1 MKNRFFALGVALS
14 MTTCLAAADTLREI
28 YELALKNDTK
38 LRAAAATYRVDIETQ
53 QQAKSRL
60 LPQVQGDAN
69 YGRRKVE
76 SDGEGLSFDPNSPD
90 PFFPSNINTR
100 TNTTNSGWG
109 VTLSQPLFDLPA
121 WFSFQSGKQT
131 TKQAEAQFAADQ
143 QDLIVRVTDAYFTV
157 LRRWDSLQVAR
168 SEELA
173 DKRQL
178 DQAQQRFEV
187 GLIAIT
193 DVHEA
198 RAAYDASFAQRL
210 ADEGNL
216 AVAYELLAVL
226 TGQAHDNLWPL
237 SKEFPVIDP
246 VPMDRAEWVKFSL
259 ENNWSLKAALYAM
272 EAAQDNA
279 TAKRYEHAP
288 KLSGNLSYEKTRVD
302 GTQDTTPS
310 SLFSFPPDS
319 DATTKIAMLK
329 LTVPIYSGG
338 YTSSA
343 QRQAYEQYNVA
354 LERRVEAERNVVQ
367 STRARHIAAITDVQR
382 VQARGQS
389 IVSAQSALEATRAGY
404 EVGTRNIV
412 DVLQTQRSFF
422 SSQRDFADARY
433 DYVIDMMKLKQQAG
447 TLSPKDINDLNEWLV
462 PPDSPKA
469 STYPSA
475 QEN

>member
-1 MKNRFFALGVALS
+1 
-14 MTTCLAAADTLREI
+14 
-28 YELALKNDTK
+28 
-38 LRAAAATYRVDIETQ
+38 
-53 QQAKSRL
+53 
-60 LPQVQGDAN
+60 
-69 YGRRKVE
+69 
-76 SDGEGLSFDPNSPD
+76 
-90 PFFPSNINTR
+90 
-100 TNTTNSGWG
+100 
-109 VTLSQPLFDLPA
+109 
-121 WFSFQSGKQT
+121 
-131 TKQAEAQFAADQ
+131 
-143 QDLIVRVTDAYFTV
+143 
-157 LRRWDSLQVAR
+157 
-168 SEELA
+168 
-173 DKRQL
+173 
-178 DQAQQRFEV
+178 V

-469 STYPSA
+469 SSYPSA

>member
-1 MKNRFFALGVALS
+1 
-14 MTTCLAAADTLREI
+14 
-28 YELALKNDTK
+28 
-38 LRAAAATYRVDIETQ
+38 
-53 QQAKSRL
+53 
-60 LPQVQGDAN
+60 
-69 YGRRKVE
+69 
-76 SDGEGLSFDPNSPD
+76 
-90 PFFPSNINTR
+90 
-100 TNTTNSGWG
+100 
-109 VTLSQPLFDLPA
+109 
-121 WFSFQSGKQT
+121 
-131 TKQAEAQFAADQ
+131 
-143 QDLIVRVTDAYFTV
+143 
-157 LRRWDSLQVAR
+157 
-168 SEELA
+168 
-173 DKRQL
+173 
-178 DQAQQRFEV
+178 
-187 GLIAIT
+187 
-193 DVHEA
+193 VHEA

-226 TGQAHDNLWPL
+226 TGQSHDNLWPL
-237 SKEFPVIDP
+237 SKDFPVIDP
-246 VPMDRAEWVKFSL
+246 APIDRAEWVKFSL
-259 ENNWSLKAALYAM
+259 ENNWSLKAAFYAM

-288 KLSGNLSYEKTRVD
+288 RLSGNLSYEKTRVD
-302 GTQDTTPS
+302 GTQETTPA

-319 DATTKIAMLK
+319 DATTKMAMLK

-354 LERRVEAERNVVQ
+354 LERRIETERNIVQ
-367 STRARHIAAITDVQR
+367 STRARHIAATTDVQR

-389 IVSAQSALEATRAGY
+389 IISAQSALDATRAGY

-412 DVLQTQRSFF
+412 DVLQTQRTFF

-462 PPDSPKA
+462 APDSPKA
-469 STYPSA
+469 STYPST

>member
-1 MKNRFFALGVALS
+1 
-14 MTTCLAAADTLREI
+14 
-28 YELALKNDTK
+28 
-38 LRAAAATYRVDIETQ
+38 
-53 QQAKSRL
+53 
-60 LPQVQGDAN
+60 
-69 YGRRKVE
+69 
-76 SDGEGLSFDPNSPD
+76 
-90 PFFPSNINTR
+90 
-100 TNTTNSGWG
+100 
-109 VTLSQPLFDLPA
+109 
-121 WFSFQSGKQT
+121 
-131 TKQAEAQFAADQ
+131 
-143 QDLIVRVTDAYFTV
+143 
-157 LRRWDSLQVAR
+157 
-168 SEELA
+168 
-173 DKRQL
+173 
-178 DQAQQRFEV
+178 
-187 GLIAIT
+187 
-193 DVHEA
+193 
-198 RAAYDASFAQRL
+198 
-210 ADEGNL
+210 
-216 AVAYELLAVL
+216 
-226 TGQAHDNLWPL
+226 
-237 SKEFPVIDP
+237 
-246 VPMDRAEWVKFSL
+246 
-259 ENNWSLKAALYAM
+259 M

-469 STYPSA
+469 SSYPSA